1 MAPVFRSSTDGW
13 AMQKGIMYYTTDTG
27 KTWKK
32 HPESSVLKKISE
44 DYPEIV
50 KMQMISPK
58 LGWILVENT
67 DAKRSL
73 LLQTLDGGVH
83 WEVL

>member
-1 MAPVFRSSTDGW
+1 
-13 AMQKGIMYYTTDTG
+13 MQKGIMYYTKDTG
-27 KTWKK
+27 KTWKAY
-32 HPESSVLKKISE
+32 PASSVLEKIFK

-50 KMQMISPK
+50 KMQMVSPK

-73 LLQTLDGGVH
+73 LLQTVDGGEH
-83 WEVL
+83 WQVL

>member
-1 MAPVFRSSTDGW
+1 
-13 AMQKGIMYYTTDTG
+13 MQKGITYHTKDAG
-27 KTWKK
+27 KTWSAL
-32 HPESSVLKKISE
+32 PASSVLEKILE

-50 KMQMISPK
+50 KMQMVTSK

-73 LLQTLDGGVH
+73 LLQTVDGGGH
-83 WEVL
+83 WKVL